1 MKITID
7 GKEIE
12 AKEGQSVLEAALAAN
27 VFIPHLCSHPDL
39 EAKGGCRLCSVEIEG
54 GSGAAPACETMAK
67 DGMRIRVSG
76 PEAEKVRKMAMEL
89 ILATHQMCIRDR
101 CFKGHGET

>member
-27 VFIPHLCSHPDL
+27 VFITHLCSHPDL
-39 EAKGGCRLCSVEIEG
+39 EAKACAPWKSK
-54 GSGAAPACETMAK
+54 AAAA
-67 DGMRIRVSG
+67 RRRRVK
-76 PEAEKVRKMAMEL
+76 PW
-89 ILATHQMCIRDR
+89 
-101 CFKGHGET
+101 